1 MVCVNMKCRE
11 YNNIR
16 QYNPSQDIGD
26 ETDILVMLLGVMVG
40 IGVREDLC
48 FIFKERDNKGELKLN
63 FSDLFDFCSSWMIK
77 RRKDYL
83 IWIVMRHRFSTY

>member
-16 QYNPSQDIGD
+16 QYNRRKDIGD

-63 FSDLFDFCSSWMIK
+63 FSDLFDFC
-77 RRKDYL
+77 
-83 IWIVMRHRFSTY
+83 